1 MNPYHPFC
9 IPVFF
14 IVLYFLVKQ
23 YNVMISDFTILDKIV
38 SVVLILYYS
47 VLDIRVGIVVALFI
61 VMYFHL
67 TVFHSTVFDSSVKF
81 DLPKKEGMQIDIIYD
96 RDYDIEEK
104 MKSAIIPFNIFQT
117 WCDKKLPPKMKEYVD
132 RLKAENPE
140 FTHHLYDDEDCRN
153 FIKTNFDSDVLEAY
167 DTLIPG
173 AYKADL
179 WRYCVLYTHGG
190 IYLDIKFKSE
200 NGFKLIELTDKEYFV
215 LDRPYFDNNISH
227 SEELKIINNPN
238 YYENVYN
245 HIDSNIWKNKE
256 IGLYNAIMV
265 CKQNSPILLECINQI
280 VYNVKHKYYGH
291 NELYPTGPGLL
302 GEKYF
307 KHDYSKMKNMDL
319 FNSFEGTTILNK
331 KRIIMSHY
339 PEYRREQ
346 QMYGTKSYNYH
357 ILWATRKIYKT
368 NSILEMFSF

>member
-1 MNPYHPFC
+1 MNPYHPFL
-9 IPVFF
+9 IPIFF

-47 VLDIRVGIVVALFI
+47 VLDIRAGIFVALLI

-67 TVFHSTVFDSSVKF
+67 TVFHSSVFHYTIESNF
-81 DLPKKEGMQIDIIYD
+81 PKKEGMQIDIIYD

-117 WCDKKLPPKMKEYVD
+117 WCDKKLPPIMKEYVD

-140 FTHHLYDDEDCRN
+140 FTHHLYDDEECRN

-179 WRYCVLYTHGG
+179 WRYCVLYKHGG

-215 LDRPYFDNNISH
+215 LDRPYFANMSH
-227 SEELKIINNPN
+227 SEEVKLINNPN
-238 YYENVYN
+238 YYKNIYN
-245 HIDSNIWKNKE
+245 HIDSAIWKNKE
-256 IGLYNAIMV
+256 IGIYNAVMA
-265 CKQNSPILLECINQI
+265 CKPNNTILLECINQI
-280 VYNVKHKYYGH
+280 VSNVKNKYYGH
-291 NELYPTGPGLL
+291 NQLYPTGPGLL

-307 KHDYSKMKNMDL
+307 KHDYSKIKNIDL
-319 FNSFEGTTILNK
+319 FNSFEGSTILNK

-339 PEYRREQ
+339 PEYRIEQ
-346 QMYGTKSYNYH
+346 QMYGLQTPYYGN
-357 ILWATRKIYKT
+357 LWHNRKIYKT
-368 NSILEMFSF
+368 NSMLGMFSF